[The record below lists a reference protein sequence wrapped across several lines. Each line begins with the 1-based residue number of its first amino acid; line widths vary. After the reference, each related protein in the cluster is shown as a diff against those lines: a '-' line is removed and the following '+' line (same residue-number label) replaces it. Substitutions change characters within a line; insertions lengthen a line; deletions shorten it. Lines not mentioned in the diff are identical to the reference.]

1 MLFLTVL
8 AGVLIW
14 GLLDHFQSKGLKSIL
29 YAQQAERLNKEALD
43 ARVHFD
49 NYVISYN
56 KAARLITSQKQFS
69 AYLEKKEWLSG
80 SAHPVK
86 YYEEIPPWLPDA
98 SVLRMFVRIHYAL
111 LLDSN
116 NNVRELYRGWP
127 GPAPRSL
134 SRPDDLLQKLSSGQS
149 FMTALD
155 GSPFVLTAE
164 TLTDPKKGGKV
175 TLMLAS
181 PLNDSFLISS
191 LGGTNRIN
199 IAALVGGHTPT
210 ILASS
215 SPDVLP
221 AGTSLA
227 SINKLYLITGKSF
240 FDHGASDLTLQFT
253 SLISKDEHERLS
265 AAILAKERRHY
276 AFSALVFIIT
286 IALIMLWITRHIR
299 WLAQEI
305 TVFSHEVLGMQ
316 SKDTRKGDELLILRE
331 VFHRLKREVVSSRN
345 ALVEEKNNLT
355 KAHEDLGKKNLEL
368 DENRR
373 KIQCALDELSSLI
386 QQVSNRKSFDVRF
399 SNPNL
404 VKCYEMTGCEN
415 SRCICHGKD
424 AVRCWQVA
432 GTYCLSDPNGEFVDR
447 YGKCENCPV
456 YQEATTDPIYQIGE
470 HFNNMMH
477 ILEQQHKELE
487 NAYSE
492 LKSAQS
498 QMLQREKMASI
509 GQLAAGVAH
518 EINNPMGF
526 ILSNLGTFEKYIRRM
541 KEFILAQSELVRTSV
556 SNEAAAGLEVKRRS
570 LKLDYI
576 MEDAAQLLKESLE
589 GAHRVRKIVQ
599 GLKTFS
605 RLDEAEYQTVDL
617 NEELESVINILWN
630 ELKYKATLKRE
641 YGDIPK
647 TVCNPG
653 QLGQVFMNLLV
664 NAADAIE
671 EHGEITVKTWPEAGN
686 IHVSIS
692 DTGSGIPEDKL
703 GRIFEPFFTTKEV
716 GKGTGLG
723 LSIAYDIIKK
733 HKGEITVKS
742 EVAKGTL
749 FTIKIPVVEA

>member
-14 GLLDHFQSKGLKSIL
+14 GILDHFQSKGLKSIL

-69 AYLEKKEWLSG
+69 AYLEKQYWYSG

-86 YYEEIPPWLPDA
+86 SYEEIPPWLPDA

-134 SRPDDLLQKLSSGQS
+134 TSPDDLLQKLSSGQS
-149 FMTALD
+149 FMTDLD

-164 TLTDPKKGGKV
+164 TLTDPNKGGKV

-181 PLNDSFLISS
+181 PLDDSFLISS

-215 SPDVLP
+215 SPNVLP

-227 SINKLYLITGKSF
+227 SIKKLYLITGKSF

-253 SLISKDEHERLS
+253 SLISKDEYEKLS
-265 AAILAKERRHY
+265 TAILAKERRHY
-276 AFSALVFIIT
+276 AFSALVFIMA
-286 IALIMLWITRHIR
+286 IALIMLWITRHIKR
-299 WLAQEI
+299 LAQEI
-305 TVFSHEVLGMQ
+305 TDFSFKELGVL
-316 SKDTRKGDELLILRE
+316 STNAFRGDELIMLMDRFYRLAGE
-331 VFHRLKREVVSSRN
+331 VTSSRN
-345 ALVEEKNNLT
+345 ALEEEKNNLK
-355 KAHEDLGKKNLEL
+355 KAHEELG
-368 DENRR
+368 
-373 KIQCALDELSSLI
+373 
-386 QQVSNRKSFDVRF
+386 
-399 SNPNL
+399 
-404 VKCYEMTGCEN
+404 
-415 SRCICHGKD
+415 
-424 AVRCWQVA
+424 
-432 GTYCLSDPNGEFVDR
+432 
-447 YGKCENCPV
+447 
-456 YQEATTDPIYQIGE
+456 
-470 HFNNMMH
+470 
-477 ILEQQHKELE
+477 

-492 LKSAQS
+492 LKAAQS

-526 ILSNLGTFEKYIRRM
+526 IISNLGTFEKYISRM
-541 KEFILAQSELVRTSV
+541 KEFIVAQSELVRASV
-556 SNEAAAGLEVKRRS
+556 SSEAAAGLDVKRCA

-605 RLDEAEYQTVDL
+605 RLDEAEHKTVDL

-641 YGDIPK
+641 YGDIPE
-647 TVCNPG
+647 TECNPG

-671 EHGEITVKTWPEAGN
+671 GHGEITVKTWYEAGN

-703 GRIFEPFFTTKEV
+703 GSIFEPFFTTKEV

-733 HKGEITVKS
+733 HKGEIMVES
-742 EVAKGTL
+742 EVGKGTI
-749 FTIKIPVVEA
+749 FTMSIPITVA